1 MNQCRRKVKTG
12 TQLHLSFRHLS
23 VILFMIVAG
32 HVQHSVE
39 EQDFELLI
47 ERMAVY
53 VCIFLRD
60 LQADRDIAAVSSR
73 ERKHVSRAVLA
84 TKAAI

>member
-1 MNQCRRKVKTG
+1 MG

-32 HVQHSVE
+32 HVQHPVE
-39 EQDFELLI
+39 KQNFELLT

-53 VCIFLRD
+53 VCIFLGD
-60 LQADRDIAAVSSR
+60 FHADRDIAAVISR